1 MPVPPKVSRPSP
13 ATEAVRLLTAT
24 VVAVVAMLAALAG
37 PASAQDGPAVVIEKA
52 TNGVD
57 ADAGPGPGVEPGQ
70 AVTWTWT
77 VSATG
82 SEALYDLVVSDTGG
96 VTPNC
101 DVTGDGQPDGT
112 NIHPGPLEAGQSFRC
127 SGSGAAGHTAADGTF
142 AATGS
147 VRASDFA
154 AATTFADD
162 DPSHHHVKAPFSPTP
177 GLSIQTV
184 VGGRVADG
192 ANGPLVTEGVAST
205 WTYVVRNT
213 GNVPLTDI
221 EVSDETGLAI
231 DCGGGR
237 SVIAGPVAPG
247 ASVSCTAIVPAIERG
262 DGPQSRTGSATAS
275 AVHPTTGASVGQ
287 VSDADPVTYTPVQV
301 PTQLAFTGPS
311 SFVLPLGLALSIIGA
326 GLIIVSRRRTLKAVA
341 IRADE
346 GTVDHRHLDR

>member
-1 MPVPPKVSRPSP
+1 MPAKSKVSRPSP
-13 ATEAVRLLTAT
+13 ANTTARFVPAAAAS
-24 VVAVVAMLAALAG
+24 VVGALVAMIMLAG

-154 AATTFADD
+154 ATATFTDD

-221 EVSDETGLAI
+221 DVSDDQGLAI

-237 SVIAGPVAPG
+237 STIAGPVAPG
-247 ASVSCTAIVPAIERG
+247 ASVSCTAVVTAVERD
-262 DGPQSRTGSATAS
+262 DGPQSRSGSAVAS
-275 AVHPTTGASVGQ
+275 AIHPTTGASVGQ
-287 VSDADPVTYTPVQV
+287 VSDTDPVTYTPVQV
-301 PTQLAFTGPS
+301 PTQLAFTGPG
-311 SFVLPLGLALSIIGA
+311 SFVLPLGLTLTIVGIGLLVLA
-326 GLIIVSRRRTLKAVA
+326 RRREPDPATVPV
-341 IRADE
+341 DE
-346 GTVDHRHLDR
+346 GSA

>member
-1 MPVPPKVSRPSP
+1 LKVPRLSP
-13 ATEAVRLLTAT
+13 ANEIARFVLATAVAAL
-24 VVAVVAMLAALAG
+24 AVLAALAALAG

-57 ADAGPGPGVEPGQ
+57 ADAGPGPAVEPGQ
-70 AVTWTWT
+70 AVAWTWT

-82 SEALYDLVVSDTGG
+82 SEALYDLVVSDSSG

-101 DVTGDGQPDGT
+101 DVNGDGQPDGT

-127 SGSGAAGHTAADGTF
+127 SGSGAADRTAADGTF
-142 AATGS
+142 AAVGS

-154 AATTFADD
+154 AATTFTDD
-162 DPSHHHVKAPFSPTP
+162 DPSHHHVSAPFSPTP

-192 ANGPLVTEGVAST
+192 ADGPLVTEGVAST

-221 EVSDETGLAI
+221 EVSDGTGLAI

-237 SVIAGPVAPG
+237 PVIAGPVAPG
-247 ASVSCTAIVPAIERG
+247 ASVSCTAIVPAIEQE
-262 DGPQSRTGSATAS
+262 DGPQSRTGSAVAS
-275 AVHPTTGASVGQ
+275 AVHPTTGAAVGQ
-287 VSDADPVTYTPVQV
+287 VSDTDPVTYTPVQV
-301 PTQLAFTGPS
+301 PTQLAFTGPGS
-311 SFVLPLGLALSIIGA
+311 YVLPLGLVLTILGV
-326 GLIIVSRRRTLKAVA
+326 GLIILSRRRAPNAVTVRVDEA
-341 IRADE
+341 MAGHRQAD
-346 GTVDHRHLDR
+346 R